1 MCQVEAKNRIFRN
14 GGLFRGIELFSRVA
28 ASGLRS
34 PKGAGWSVARQP
46 TMVLGELGS
55 ALAGALRKLGEH
67 TVVDEEVMDACLK
80 EVTKALLQADVNVQ
94 YVVQMKKNIV
104 KQVNIQELAAGLNA
118 RKLLEKAVFNELVNM
133 LEGGGAEVKE
143 KFVPKKGKPNVVMF
157 VGLQGCGK
165 TTTCTKYAYHFQK
178 KGYKPAL
185 VCADTFRAGAFDQ
198 LKQNAT
204 KARIPFYGS
213 YTETDPAKIAADGVE
228 RFKDEK
234 NDLIIV
240 DTSGRHKQEDSLFE
254 EMRQVAAA
262 VQPDMTIFVMDS
274 SIGQAAQDQARA
286 FKATVDVGSVIIT
299 KLDGHAKGGGAI
311 SAVAATKSP
320 IAFIGTGEHIDE
332 FEAFDTKPFVSRL
345 LGLGDWTGLID
356 KINDVIP
363 MDQQPELM
371 DKLVAGQFTMRILYE
386 QFANIQKMGPMSS
399 VMSMIPGMD
408 GMLPKGQEKAS
419 QAKITFLSLRV
430 PTAMA
435 RRLRGEMLANFS
447 VEEIWSDDDRGK
459 IGANSSANMI

>member
-1 MCQVEAKNRIFRN
+1 
-14 GGLFRGIELFSRVA
+14 
-28 ASGLRS
+28 
-34 PKGAGWSVARQP
+34 
-46 TMVLGELGS
+46 MVLGELGS

-133 LEGGGAEVKE
+133 LEGGGSEVKE

-185 VCADTFRAGAFDQ
+185 VCADTFRAVALDQ

-228 RFKDEK
+228 RFKDC
-234 NDLIIV
+234 LLY
-240 DTSGRHKQEDSLFE
+240 TSPSPRDK
-254 EMRQVAAA
+254 RQ
-262 VQPDMTIFVMDS
+262 
-274 SIGQAAQDQARA
+274 
-286 FKATVDVGSVIIT
+286 
-299 KLDGHAKGGGAI
+299 
-311 SAVAATKSP
+311 
-320 IAFIGTGEHIDE
+320 
-332 FEAFDTKPFVSRL
+332 SRM
-345 LGLGDWTGLID
+345 
-356 KINDVIP
+356 P
-363 MDQQPELM
+363 
-371 DKLVAGQFTMRILYE
+371 
-386 QFANIQKMGPMSS
+386 
-399 VMSMIPGMD
+399 
-408 GMLPKGQEKAS
+408 
-419 QAKITFLSLRV
+419 
-430 PTAMA
+430 
-435 RRLRGEMLANFS
+435 
-447 VEEIWSDDDRGK
+447 
-459 IGANSSANMI
+459 SSA